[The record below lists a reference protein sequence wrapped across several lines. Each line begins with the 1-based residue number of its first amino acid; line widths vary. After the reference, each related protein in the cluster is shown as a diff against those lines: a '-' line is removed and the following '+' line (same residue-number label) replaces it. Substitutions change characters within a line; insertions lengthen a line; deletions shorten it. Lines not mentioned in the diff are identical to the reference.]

1 MRESIFKKN
10 NWMMFTNNNYTII
23 DRPRGHNGNQS
34 MFHRIFIIKISRG
47 QRVHN
52 NQSSLR
58 TKEIYKI

>member
-1 MRESIFKKN
+1 
-10 NWMMFTNNNYTII
+10 MFTNNNYTII